1 VGRTEG
7 GVIGSRELVG
17 EGLRLRAA
25 GMDWPLHGLTMV
37 GLNRLDDLQRCVESV
52 VRDGVG
58 GDLIEAG
65 SWRGGASILMRA
77 TLDSLGDARTVWV
90 ADSFQGFPDAE
101 RSDDQWAEMDFLE
114 VPLEE
119 VRENFARLGLAR
131 GVEFVPGFFE
141 DTMPGLSG
149 RSWAII
155 RLDGDTYDATW
166 VTLRNLYPGLVT
178 GGYLIVDD
186 YGALEECS
194 RAVDEFREQ
203 HGISEPLEDVD
214 WTCRRWRRESD
225 APVAQAEA
233 PAAPNGNRAAR
244 PVERPPRVPV
254 PTFEEL
260 RLAQENAELRQRL
273 AVAESALAEFQAS
286 PLHGLKAWL
295 RSRSR

>member
-1 VGRTEG
+1 
-7 GVIGSRELVG
+7 
-17 EGLRLRAA
+17 
-25 GMDWPLHGLTMV
+25 
-37 GLNRLDDLQRCVESV
+37 VESV
-52 VRDGVG
+52 VREGVE

-77 TLDSLGDARTVWV
+77 TLDSLGDERRVWV
-90 ADSFQGFPDAE
+90 ADSFQGFPDDE
-101 RSDDQWAEMDFLE
+101 RSGDQWAEMDFLE

-119 VRENFARLGLAR
+119 VRENFARLGLDG

-149 RSWAII
+149 RRWAIV

-166 VTLRNLYPGLVT
+166 VTLRHLYPRLVT

-194 RAVDEFREQ
+194 RAVNEFREQ
-203 HGISEPLEDVD
+203 HGINEPLEEVD

-225 APVAQAEA
+225 EPVERTEP

-244 PVERPPRVPV
+244 PVERPPRAPV

-260 RLAQENAELRQRL
+260 RLTQENAELRQRL
-273 AVAESALAEFQAS
+273 AAAESALADFRGS
-286 PLHGLKAWL
+286 PLHALRTWM